1 MQAVPLSVLIVDDH
15 DGFRSRAK
23 RALELDGFR
32 VVAEAGDIAE
42 GLATCATANPDL
54 VLLDVHL
61 PDGSGTDAAPQFA
74 DAAPGTRV
82 ILISTY
88 DEIDMGI
95 AAQQDGVVGFLP
107 KAQLSGKDL
116 IAMLDAHPTR

>member
-1 MQAVPLSVLIVDDH
+1 MPLSVLIVDDH

-23 RALELDGFR
+23 RALELDGFN
-32 VVAEAGDIAE
+32 VVAEAADIAA
-42 GLATCATANPDL
+42 GLTTCAASNPDL

-74 DAAPGTRV
+74 EAAPGTRV
-82 ILISTY
+82 VLISTY

-95 AAQQDGVVGFLP
+95 AAEQAGVVGFLP
-107 KAQLSGKDL
+107 KAKLSGAELTALLAD
-116 IAMLDAHPTR
+116 HPPRHG